1 MMRRLIWRIV
11 GLLVLLL
18 CSSSIT
24 IAQKVSPAP
33 ACIAP
38 TELRKELRSTLDQ
51 RHFGGVSFDR
61 QVIEQAVKLNK
72 LIDKYPKESEPQRQL
87 VELGVWIDTRRLPS
101 VQERFRK
108 QELSNPSDPLA
119 LFATGYSLLTTDA
132 EVARNKLTK
141 ATSVAPDFPWSYL
154 ALARL
159 YAEGKTAD
167 PTAMGKSVERFF
179 TLCPNLTDS
188 YSKWLLAKAGTKELR
203 NWVATK
209 LRSYLEIQ
217 TASDLLTDYE
227 TLWGLEFQIH
237 SPQEFDAVR
246 AQIAKDLKH
255 VETMNPQPD
264 AEFQA
269 FLIRGYKQSGA
280 LEEVL
285 REKEDRLLKEYPKSR
300 EAYFVISS
308 RWEKTHKRPEEEKD
322 LAAWSQYE
330 TEWRRAEKEWIR
342 QFTDYFY
349 LTHYAWTN
357 TIEDDEGLPSK
368 EVFEAFE
375 NDVRQAEE
383 SPFQY
388 AWPYIKAAEYL
399 LKHRLSPDRAVDILE
414 KAKKIRAREKAS
426 AQLNTNRAPEEILK
440 SDEHLETEWWGIT
453 SSLLEAARQLNKPE
467 LVAAIRAEVEAPLIN
482 KKYESWY
489 WMNRARLARLDG
501 RTADSIA
508 FYHLAYQTGTEQ
520 PIYWHGKIQDRFT
533 DEVKPFWK
541 DLRGT
546 DVAWELWRKP
556 IFKGQELTDSRWE
569 KATKPL
575 ASFELTDLSGKTWRL
590 KDLKGKSLLINL
602 WATWCG
608 PCRVELPYIQRLYQ
622 STKDRDDIVVLS
634 FNVDED
640 PGLVPPFVTEH
651 KYQFPV
657 LLAWN
662 FASDFLQQGIPQT
675 LIVDASGAWRWTQL
689 GFGASDDWETTILA
703 KLESAK
709 TQ

>member
-1 MMRRLIWRIV
+1 MRGLTWRIV
-11 GLLVLLL
+11 GPLSLLL
-18 CSSSIT
+18 CSSSMT
-24 IAQKVSPAP
+24 MAQEVRAAP
-33 ACIAP
+33 SCIAP
-38 TELRKELRSTLDQ
+38 TELRNELRSTLDQ
-51 RHFGGVSFDR
+51 RHFEGVTFDR
-61 QVIEQAVKLNK
+61 QVAEQAVKFNE

-87 VELGVWIDTRRLPS
+87 VELGVWIDTRTLPS

-108 QELSNPSDPLA
+108 QELANPSDPVA
-119 LFATGYSLLTTDA
+119 LFSAGYSLLTTDA
-132 EVARNKLTK
+132 VAARNKLTK

-167 PTAMGKSVERFF
+167 PTAMGKSVDRFF
-179 TLCPNLTDS
+179 KLCPDLTDR
-188 YSKWLLAKAGTKELR
+188 YSKWLLAKAGTDELR
-203 NWVATK
+203 KWVSIQ
-209 LRSYLEIQ
+209 LRSYLETQ
-217 TASDLLTDYE
+217 TASDLLAGYE
-227 TLWGLEFQIH
+227 TLWSLEFQIH
-237 SPQEFDAVR
+237 SPQEFDVVR

-255 VETMNPQPD
+255 VETVNPQPD

-280 LEEVL
+280 PEEVL
-285 REKEDRLLKEYPKSR
+285 RKKEDRLLKEFPKSR
-300 EAYFVISS
+300 EAYFVSYS
-308 RWEKTHKRPEEEKD
+308 RWEKTHKRPEGEKD
-322 LAAWSQYE
+322 LAAWSKYE
-330 TEWRRAEKEWIR
+330 TEWRTAKKEWIH

-349 LTHYAWTN
+349 LTHYDWTN
-357 TIEDDEGLPSK
+357 TIENDEDLPDK
-368 EVFEAFE
+368 DVLEAFE

-383 SPFQY
+383 SPLQY
-388 AWPYIKAAEYL
+388 AWPYINAAEYL
-399 LKHRLSPDRAVDILE
+399 LRHRLSPDRALEILE
-414 KAKKIRAREKAS
+414 NAKKIRVREKTT
-426 AQLNTNRAPEEILK
+426 AQLNTNRTPEEIVR
-440 SDEHLETEWWGIT
+440 SDEHLATEWWGIT
-453 SSLLEAARQLNKPE
+453 SSSLEAARQLNKPE
-467 LVAAIRAEVEAPLIN
+467 LVAAVRTEIEAPLIN

-508 FYHLAYQTGTEQ
+508 FYQLAYQTNTE
-520 PIYWHGKIQDRFT
+520 PPTYWHGKIQDRFT

-541 DLRGT
+541 ELGGT
-546 DVAWELWRKP
+546 DVAWKLWRKP
-556 IFKGQELTDSRWE
+556 IPKGQELTDSRWE

-608 PCRVELPYIQRLYQ
+608 PCQVELPYIQKLYQ
-622 STKDRDDIVVLS
+622 ATKDRNDIVVLS

-662 FASDFLQQGIPQT
+662 FASDFLQRGIPQT
-675 LIVDASGAWRWTQL
+675 LIVDPGGTWRWTQM
-689 GFGASDDWETTILA
+689 GFNESEDWEKTIFA
-703 KLESAK
+703 KLESTR

>member
-1 MMRRLIWRIV
+1 M
-11 GLLVLLL
+11 
-18 CSSSIT
+18 T
-24 IAQKVSPAP
+24 IAQEISAAP
-33 ACIAP
+33 ACITP
-38 TELRKELRSTLDQ
+38 TKLRDELRSTLDQ
-51 RHFGGVSFDR
+51 RHFEGVSFDR
-61 QVIEQAVKLNK
+61 QVAEQAAKLNT

-87 VELGVWIDTRRLPS
+87 VELGLWIDTRRLPS

-108 QELSNPSDPLA
+108 QELANPSDPLA
-119 LFATGYSLLTTDA
+119 LFAAGYSLLTTDA
-132 EVARNKLTK
+132 EAARNKLTK

-179 TLCPNLTDS
+179 KLCPNLTDRDL
-188 YSKWLLAKAGTKELR
+188 KWMLAKAGTDELR
-203 NWVATK
+203 KWVSIQ

-217 TASDLLTDYE
+217 TASDLLTGYE
-227 TLWGLEFQIH
+227 TLWGLEFQSH

-255 VETMNPQPD
+255 VENVNPQPD

-280 LEEVL
+280 AKEVL
-285 REKEDRLLKEYPKSR
+285 REKEDRLLKGYPKSR
-300 EAYFVISS
+300 EAYSVSYS
-308 RWEKTHKRPEEEKD
+308 HWEKTHKRPEDEKNV
-322 LAAWSQYE
+322 AAWSKYE
-330 TEWRRAEKEWIR
+330 TEWRTAKTDWIHR
-342 QFTDYFY
+342 FTDDFF
-349 LTHYAWTN
+349 LTHYDWTK
-357 TIEDDEGLPSK
+357 TIEDDEGLPNK
-368 EVFEAFE
+368 EVLAAFE

-383 SPFQY
+383 SRLQY
-388 AWPYIKAAEYL
+388 AWPYINAAEYL
-399 LKHRLSPDRAVDILE
+399 LKHRLSPERAVEVLE
-414 KAKKIRAREKAS
+414 EAKKIRAREKAS
-426 AQLNTNRAPEEILK
+426 AQLNTNRTPEEIVK

-467 LVAAIRAEVEAPLIN
+467 LVAAMRTEIEAPLIN

-508 FYHLAYQTGTEQ
+508 FYQLAYQTNTEQ

-541 DLRGT
+541 ELGGT
-546 DVAWELWRKP
+546 DVAWKLWRKP
-556 IFKGQELTDSRWE
+556 IPKGRELTDSRWE

-608 PCRVELPYIQRLYQ
+608 PCQVELPHIQKLYQ
-622 STKDRDDIVVLS
+622 ATKDRDDIVVFS

-640 PGLVPPFVTEH
+640 PGLVEPFVAEH

-657 LLAWN
+657 LLARN

-675 LIVDASGAWRWTQL
+675 LIVDPGGTWRWIQL
-689 GFGASDDWETTILA
+689 GFGESEDWEKTILA
-703 KLESAK
+703 KLESAR